1 MMVWSLRA
9 RLASR
14 LWLCVLYRPT
24 FYARDLAE
32 WVWTGACLW
41 PWSRPQNFVLH
52 RQVLSATPSSPH
64 VSKERMGW
72 GGGAVMSGYRRVY
85 GNPEHGKLAE
95 TPHPQAHGALPG
107 RGVRTLRLS
116 LALTSGTWGWSL
128 QLGLEVLP
136 EWYRR
141 RINDFP
147 KAKEGRKGLTG
158 RTHTWDHLGRSQEAF
173 FKFCIILP

>member
-1 MMVWSLRA
+1 MPETWQSEFGL
-9 RLASR
+9 
-14 LWLCVLYRPT
+14 
-24 FYARDLAE
+24 E
-32 WVWTGACLW
+32 
-41 PWSRPQNFVLH
+41 
-52 RQVLSATPSSPH
+52 H
-64 VSKERMGW
+64 VCGHGLDPRILFCTDRFSQQPPPVPMWAKRGW
-72 GGGAVMSGYRRVY
+72 GGEGEAVMSGYRRVY